1 MTDAERLQRLQRAI
15 IALHDYGSR
24 EGATAAWVRQKMK
37 ADGFTA
43 KEISEAAKKM
53 GAVP

>member
-1 MTDAERLQRLQRAI
+1 MTPSERLERAI
-15 IALHDYGSR
+15 TALHDYGSR

-37 ADGFTA
+37 EDGFTA
-43 KEISEAAKKM
+43 KEISEAAMKM